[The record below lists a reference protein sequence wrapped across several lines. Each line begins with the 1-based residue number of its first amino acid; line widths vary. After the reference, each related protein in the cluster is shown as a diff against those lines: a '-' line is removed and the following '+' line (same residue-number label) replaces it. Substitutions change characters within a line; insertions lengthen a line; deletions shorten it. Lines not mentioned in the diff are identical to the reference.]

1 MGKLRT
7 KSFKQDEVQQDWW
20 IVSAGGQHLGRLAAR
35 IARILMGKHKPQYT
49 PHIDSGDYVI
59 VTDAAQVVLTGNKLR
74 DKKYYRHSGHPGHLK
89 EESAAHLL
97 ARRPEEVVRRAVL
110 GMLPHNII
118 GRRMGKKLKVYPG
131 SDHPHQSQQAQPLDI
146 D

>member
-7 KSFKQDEVQQDWW
+7 KSFKQDETQRDWW
-20 IVSAGGQHLGRLAAR
+20 IVSAAGHPLGRLAAR

-49 PHIDSGDYVI
+49 PHIDDGDYVI

-89 EESAAHLL
+89 EESAADVL
-97 ARRPEEVVRRAVL
+97 AHRPELVVRRAVL
-110 GMLPHNII
+110 GMLPHNIL

-131 SDHPHQSQQAQPLDI
+131 SEHPHEAQQAQPLELK
-146 D
+146 